1 MPLCIWPCLHR
12 TIRIEFRS
20 MASLAILIPMKIL
33 RLALLSALPVL
44 LIGCQNQPEKAVEKT
59 VQNVE
64 NKAINAE
71 HKAQA
76 NAAELDKDRAAL
88 AHIPV
93 PTKSL
98 YVDVKEPG
106 SWQNPFISVD
116 KDYLT
121 LRITH
126 KDANSSDIGKGTLLR
141 TETARRQEIQ
151 VTPDKLAEALIALP
165 DDAWH
170 YGRVVAVGES
180 PLANPKDKPQVRR
193 TIETTI
199 KQLNDMGVVVE
210 EWPGR

>member
-1 MPLCIWPCLHR
+1 
-12 TIRIEFRS
+12 